1 MSAPF
6 DPYHVWL
13 GIPPEEQPASR
24 YRLLGIRPFE
34 AVADVIDNAADRQ
47 TAHLRTVQAGQH
59 IKLAERLL
67 NEIAAAR
74 VCLLNPEKK
83 AQYDREL
90 RAAATAAMSQA
101 GTLPQAA
108 AGSAIRRTAAAEP
121 LAAQTGTDS
130 TAGAGANMAHCS
142 TAHNRRGPASAFAR
156 RSRLGCPD
164 RQFDDDRG
172 PRVRRRDGRETQ
184 KATEARQDQ
193 ASGSWNWAAAGGGR
207 RRCHRRLEKP
217 GGGCLGIR
225 LAAGRPRARRWLSTT
240 SP

>member
-108 AGSAIRRTAAAEP
+108 AGSAIRRAAAAEP

-130 TAGAGANMAHCS
+130 TAGAGANMRTAQPLTTAAALPQPSPAAADWDALIGNS
-142 TAHNRRGPASAFAR
+142 TTTAVRGSAGATAVKPKKRQKPARTKLLGVGIGLLLAVAAVVAIVALKSPAEAVLAFDWPPA
-156 RSRLGCPD
+156 
-164 RQFDDDRG
+164 DRG
-172 PRVRRRDGRETQ
+172 
-184 KATEARQDQ
+184 
-193 ASGSWNWAAAGGGR
+193 
-207 RRCHRRLEKP
+207 
-217 GGGCLGIR
+217 
-225 LAAGRPRARRWLSTT
+225 ARRWLSTT